1 MIMEIEQLQQIFP
14 TAECRL
20 SPSEDE
26 QYVSFPYD
34 NQWIVLP
41 KKDVSPRETQLLQLV
56 TREQGSDKRT
66 LENNHQWYRRLFLG
80 EKNSGE
86 EESFSLR
93 IIQIKIVNHDF
104 SITAAKWLAAFQ
116 SMFEKPLLDAFMIS
130 QDSAIAIEQ
139 QVGKDF
145 ASTDFLGISQTLDTD
160 FSCSSKLY
168 IGQYWGDDDTLV
180 DAFDKERELFQFQI
194 QQNTGRRIFSI
205 TNSILK
211 YCFEQQLSQNPLIV
225 KSRHKLLAIP
235 EAQATITNLYQNEG
249 NVSITAKKLFVHRN
263 TLQYRIRK
271 FQEVTGFNL
280 KNVDDLLFCYL
291 LTLE

>member
-1 MIMEIEQLQQIFP
+1 
-14 TAECRL
+14 
-20 SPSEDE
+20 
-26 QYVSFPYD
+26 
-34 NQWIVLP
+34 
-41 KKDVSPRETQLLQLV
+41 
-56 TREQGSDKRT
+56 
-66 LENNHQWYRRLFLG
+66 
-80 EKNSGE
+80 
-86 EESFSLR
+86 
-93 IIQIKIVNHDF
+93 
-104 SITAAKWLAAFQ
+104 
-116 SMFEKPLLDAFMIS
+116 MFEKPLLDAFMIN

-145 ASTDFLGISQTLDTD
+145 GSTDFLGISQTLDTD

-168 IGQYWGDDDTLV
+168 IGQYWGDDDELV

-194 QQNTGRRIFSI
+194 QQNTGRRIFSVA
-205 TNSILK
+205 NSILK